1 MFYKIRIDNA
11 HSLCYT
17 VYEVNDMQNY
27 DKTIGTRLRALR
39 KEKKLNQTELAT
51 LLGKSLRTVQKYE
64 NGDIEISLAN
74 INDIAKKLDTTATYL
89 LGYQQDETPL
99 TGYLSVLETM
109 FKLEELKDL
118 GFRIE
123 VKRPP
128 HYDKWECAIVFDGK
142 DKNFDL
148 NADMCLFLEDW
159 MNRRDGE
166 DLQNQSKQ
174 YENWKDQTLAYTVT
188 TENLAKERIAKDSQQ
203 TSERKAINLDFDF
216 SSDDD

>member
-1 MFYKIRIDNA
+1 
-11 HSLCYT
+11 
-17 VYEVNDMQNY
+17 MQNY
-27 DKTIGTRLRALR
+27 DKSIGTRLRALR

-64 NGDIEISLAN
+64 NGDIELSLAN

-89 LGYQQDETPL
+89 LGYQQDKTPL

-109 FKLEELKDL
+109 FKLEEVADL

-128 HYDKWECAIVFDGK
+128 KHDKWECSIVFDGK

-159 MNRRDGE
+159 QERRADE
-166 DLQNQSKQ
+166 DFQNPSKR
-174 YENWKDQTLAYTVT
+174 YKAWKDQTLAYTVT
-188 TENLAKERIAKDSQQ
+188 GEKLSKEPNKKD
-203 TSERKAINLDFDF
+203 TPTTVGIPMDIDF
-216 SSDDD
+216 SDDE

>member
-1 MFYKIRIDNA
+1 M
-11 HSLCYT
+11 
-17 VYEVNDMQNY
+17 YEVNDMQNY
-27 DKTIGTRLRALR
+27 DKSIGTRLRALR

-74 INDIAKKLDTTATYL
+74 INDMAKKLDTTATYL

-109 FKLEELKDL
+109 FKLEEVAVL
-118 GFRIE
+118 GFKIDI
-123 VKRPP
+123 KRPP
-128 HYDKWECAIVFDGK
+128 KHDKWECSIVFDGK

-159 MNRRDGE
+159 QERRE
-166 DLQNQSKQ
+166 DEDFKNPSKKYQ
-174 YENWKDQTLAYTVT
+174 EWKDQTLAYTVQG
-188 TENLAKERIAKDSQQ
+188 EKLSKEREKEDS
-203 TSERKAINLDFDF
+203 TIKASVNIDFDF
-216 SSDDD
+216 SDDE

>member
-1 MFYKIRIDNA
+1 
-11 HSLCYT
+11 
-17 VYEVNDMQNY
+17 MQNY
-27 DKTIGTRLRALR
+27 DKSIGTRLRALR
-39 KEKKLNQTELAT
+39 KEKKLNQTEFAT

-89 LGYQQDETPL
+89 LGYQIDDTPL

-109 FKLEELKDL
+109 FKLEEMTDL

-128 HYDKWECAIVFDGK
+128 KHEKWECSIVFDGK

-159 MNRRDGE
+159 KERREGE
-166 DLQNQSKQ
+166 DLQNPSKR
-174 YENWKDQTLAYTVT
+174 YEEWKDQTLAYTVT
-188 TENLAKERIAKDSQQ
+188 GDKLSKEQKASDTAIT
-203 TSERKAINLDFDF
+203 TSVNMDFDF
-216 SSDDD
+216 SSEDE